1 MPVFLAALV
10 VLVFAFGA
18 AAYLA
23 RARRIVVSRDTKRID
38 DALAITGLDVAGDV
52 LRSYVLRGR
61 ARGIDLVVDNGSSQR
76 RPGPGDESFSVC
88 SVRFAAG
95 MQDLIVCRVSEI
107 DAVMGA
113 LPAAPRVRT
122 GHERFDSMYAV
133 FVSGGSS
140 AEYRGPAPIELGGFA
155 VPKILGRFLD
165 LDLCWMRAQGGN
177 IEIAFTTLDAEDVT
191 RAVDVAASVA
201 LTARGEPPLDVA
213 GGPREIRVPSRLP
226 GHPMIAW
233 GSATL
238 AMFCGIPV
246 AFLPPLRDLN
256 AESVCG
262 AGATIRSVGCGNGGC
277 LECSNAPDSWL
288 IGHYASVLLFV
299 FALTAAAIMANMIV
313 RHLGRARTFEG

>member
-1 MPVFLAALV
+1 MFLAALV
-10 VLVFAFGA
+10 VLAFAFAA
-18 AAYLA
+18 AAYLG

-38 DALAITGLDVAGDV
+38 DALALTGLDVGGDV

-61 ARGIDLVVDNGSSQR
+61 AHGIDLIIDNGSWQR
-76 RPGPGDESFSVC
+76 RPGPGDGRLGVC
-88 SVRFAAG
+88 SVRFAAA

-133 FVSGGSS
+133 FVGGGSS
-140 AEYRGPAPIELGGFA
+140 AEYRGPAPIELGGLA
-155 VPKILGRFLD
+155 VPKILDRFLD
-165 LDLCWMRAQGGN
+165 LDLCWMRAQAGK
-177 IEIAFTTLDAEDVT
+177 IEIAFTPLDAEDVG

-201 LTARGEPPLDVA
+201 LTARGESPLDVA
-213 GGPREIRVPSRLP
+213 SGPREIRVPSRLP

-233 GSATL
+233 GAATL

-262 AGATIRSVGCGNGGC
+262 PGATIRSVGCGDGGC
-277 LECSNAPDSWL
+277 LECSNAPDSWVL
-288 IGHYASVLLFV
+288 GHYASVLFFV
-299 FALTAAAIMANMIV
+299 FALTAAAIMAIMGV
-313 RHLGRARTFEG
+313 RHLGRSRTFEG